1 MRFEVFRFKFVTREI
16 LCKVLVTR
24 ETKLGPPHPSLFD
37 FLLQNI
43 TRDSIT
49 CGEEIQRTL
58 TEERYCCKSGFLL
71 LVTLWNQKSCSVEF
85 N

>member
-1 MRFEVFRFKFVTREI
+1 MRFEVFRCKFATREI
-16 LCKVLVTR
+16 LFKVHVTR
-24 ETKLGPPHPSLFD
+24 ETKLGPLID

-43 TRDSIT
+43 SWDSIT

>member
-1 MRFEVFRFKFVTREI
+1 MRFEVFRCKFATREI
-16 LCKVLVTR
+16 LFKVHVTR
-24 ETKLGPPHPSLFD
+24 ETKLGLLID

-43 TRDSIT
+43 SWDSIT

>member
-1 MRFEVFRFKFVTREI
+1 MRFEVFRCKFVTREI
-16 LCKVLVTR
+16 LFKVHVTR
-24 ETKLGPPHPSLFD
+24 ETKLGPLID

-43 TRDSIT
+43 SWDSIT

>member
-1 MRFEVFRFKFVTREI
+1 MRFEVFRCKFVTREI
-16 LCKVLVTR
+16 LFKVHMTR
-24 ETKLGPPHPSLFD
+24 ETKLGPLLD

-43 TRDSIT
+43 SWDSIT

>member
-1 MRFEVFRFKFVTREI
+1 MRFEVFRCKFATREI
-16 LCKVLVTR
+16 LFKVLVTR
-24 ETKLGPPHPSLFD
+24 ETKLGPLID

-43 TRDSIT
+43 SWDSIT

>member
-16 LCKVLVTR
+16 LFKVHVTR
-24 ETKLGPPHPSLFD
+24 KTKLGPLID

-43 TRDSIT
+43 SWDSIT

>member
-1 MRFEVFRFKFVTREI
+1 MRFEVFRCKFVTREI
-16 LCKVLVTR
+16 MFKVHVTR
-24 ETKLGPPHPSLFD
+24 ETKLGPLID

-43 TRDSIT
+43 SWDSIT

>member
-16 LCKVLVTR
+16 LFKVHVAR
-24 ETKLGPPHPSLFD
+24 ETKLGPLID

-43 TRDSIT
+43 SWDSIT
-49 CGEEIQRTL
+49 CAEEIQRTL

>member
-1 MRFEVFRFKFVTREI
+1 MRFEVFRCKFVTREI
-16 LCKVLVTR
+16 MFKVHVTR
-24 ETKLGPPHPSLFD
+24 ETKLGPLID

-43 TRDSIT
+43 SWDSIT

-71 LVTLWNQKSCSVEF
+71 LVTSWNQKSCSVEF

>member
-1 MRFEVFRFKFVTREI
+1 MRFEVFRCKFVTREI
-16 LCKVLVTR
+16 LFKVHVTR
-24 ETKLGPPHPSLFD
+24 ETKLGPLID
-37 FLLQNI
+37 FLLQDI
-43 TRDSIT
+43 SWDSIT

>member
-16 LCKVLVTR
+16 LFKVHVRR
-24 ETKLGPPHPSLFD
+24 ETKLGPLID
-37 FLLQNI
+37 FLLRNI
-43 TRDSIT
+43 SWDSIT

-71 LVTLWNQKSCSVEF
+71 LVTVWNQKSCSVEF

>member
-1 MRFEVFRFKFVTREI
+1 MRFEVFRFKFVTREV
-16 LCKVLVTR
+16 LFKVQVTR
-24 ETKLGPPHPSLFD
+24 ETKLGPPLFY

-43 TRDSIT
+43 TWDSIT

-58 TEERYCCKSGFLL
+58 TEEHYCCKSGFLL
-71 LVTLWNQKSCSVEF
+71 LVTFWNQKSCSVEF